1 MEKHPMG
8 YNKLLIPLDGSELAE
23 LALQHIPRIAA
34 PHAHIHLLSV
44 FSVEEPRIDL
54 ATIAITVGTEVPRS
68 LVKPSEEVRVRKE
81 YLERVAKNLEQKGYV
96 VTIDVPS
103 GQVVD
108 TIAKVSQEGFEI
120 VVMATHGRTGFTKFV
135 LGSVA
140 EGVLH
145 KAHCPVFII

>member
-1 MEKHPMG
+1 MG
-8 YNKLLIPLDGSELAE
+8 YKKILVPLDGSELAE
-23 LALQHIPRIAA
+23 LALQHVPRIADQ
-34 PHAHIHLLSV
+34 HAHIHLLSV

-54 ATIAITVGTEVPRS
+54 ATIAITVGTEIPNS
-68 LVKPSEEVRVRKE
+68 LAKPSEEVRLRKE
-81 YLERVAKNLEQKGYV
+81 YLDKVANNLEQKGYV

-103 GQVVD
+103 GHVVD
-108 TIAKVSQEGFEI
+108 TIARVSQEGFEI
-120 VVMATHGRTGFTKFV
+120 VVMATHGRTGFSKFV

>member
-1 MEKHPMG
+1 
-8 YNKLLIPLDGSELAE
+8 
-23 LALQHIPRIAA
+23 
-34 PHAHIHLLSV
+34 
-44 FSVEEPRIDL
+44 
-54 ATIAITVGTEVPRS
+54 VPRS